1 MNPFNQAEFERT
13 QRNIELG
20 LPAGVVLSPISR
32 RAVGQILDQLA
43 VLLPIAVVAV
53 VLGVRNADDL
63 KSSGFTINVAAVSM
77 AFLYETVMIAV
88 WGRTLGKFAMGT
100 RVVRIDTAGP
110 VLWSSSSV
118 RALIPLAAGVIPGV
132 GFVLSVVV
140 YATAMIDKRQQG
152 WHDKAAGTI
161 VVLNRP
167 A

>member
-1 MNPFNQAEFERT
+1 MNPFNQAEFERA
-13 QRNIELG
+13 QRNIDLG
-20 LPAGVVLSPISR
+20 IPASVTLSPISR
-32 RAVGQILDQLA
+32 RAVGQILDQLV

-53 VLGVRNADDL
+53 SLGVRNADDL

-77 AFLYETVMIAV
+77 AFVYETVMVAV
-88 WGRTLGKFAMGT
+88 WGRTLGKFAMRT
-100 RVVRIDTAGP
+100 RVVRLDTAGP
-110 VLWSSSSV
+110 VLWSSSAA
-118 RALIPLAAGVIPGV
+118 RALVPLAAGVIPGV

-161 VVLNRP
+161 VVLNQS